1 MSTELPRLHS
11 QIEFPTEAASAVSA
25 SRDCSVVR
33 VAPGGGWSSAADR
46 TAVEEPLQVCLDGAP
61 FAVIM
66 RTPGDDADLVAG
78 FLLSES
84 VIGSWTDVS
93 ALGPALDPHGQP
105 RHNVIDVHRTPEAC
119 AHRGLVARGVTTSA
133 ACGLCGR
140 QQIESLRVHTA
151 PVPMRWR
158 VEAEVLHALSATVR
172 ARQQGFE
179 ATGGLHA
186 AALFDSAGALLAVA
200 EDVGRHNA
208 VDKVIGR
215 RMRAGALP
223 LADLGL
229 FVSGRVA
236 FEIVQKAAL
245 AGLGLIVAV
254 SAPSSLAVELATA
267 SGITLVGF
275 ARDRRFNVYAHPE
288 RVVLGDP
295 QP

>member
-1 MSTELPRLHS
+1 MSTKLPRLDPH
-11 QIEFPTEAASAVSA
+11 IEFSPEAAPAVTSV
-25 SRDCSVVR
+25 RDCPVVR
-33 VAPGGGWSSAADR
+33 VATGGGWSSAADR
-46 TAVEEPLQVCLDGAP
+46 TAVEEPLQVCLEGEP

-66 RTPGDDADLVAG
+66 RTPGADDDLVAG

-84 VIGSWTDVS
+84 VIGDWSDVK
-93 ALGPALDPHGQP
+93 ALGPAIDARGQP
-105 RHNVIDVHRTPEAC
+105 RHNVIDVRRTPEAA
-119 AHRGLVARGVTTSA
+119 AHGGPVARGVTTSA

-140 QQIESLRVHTA
+140 QQIESLRLDMA
-151 PVPMRWR
+151 PLPKSWR
-158 VEAEVLHALSATVR
+158 VEIEVLHALSSHVR
-172 ARQQGFE
+172 ARQHGFE

-186 AALFDSAGALLAVA
+186 AALFDSTGALRTLS

-215 RMRAGALP
+215 QMRAGALP

-245 AGLGLIVAV
+245 AGIGLIVAV
-254 SAPSSLAVELATA
+254 SAPSSLAVELASA